1 MFSLDFAR
9 TTMWFVPSSDPLMR
23 ELIEAATNG
32 GDADGLDWAALQTS
46 YSENDGRSD
55 PMPAFQNLSC

>member
-1 MFSLDFAR
+1 MFGLDFAR
-9 TTMWFVPSSDPLMR
+9 TTMWFVPSSDPLLQ

-32 GDADGLDWAALQTS
+32 GDADGLDRAALQTS

-55 PMPAFQNLSC
+55 PLPAFQNLNC

>member
-32 GDADGLDWAALQTS
+32 DDADGLDRDALRTS
-46 YSENDGRSD
+46 YSPAENNSRRHSEI
-55 PMPAFQNLSC
+55 